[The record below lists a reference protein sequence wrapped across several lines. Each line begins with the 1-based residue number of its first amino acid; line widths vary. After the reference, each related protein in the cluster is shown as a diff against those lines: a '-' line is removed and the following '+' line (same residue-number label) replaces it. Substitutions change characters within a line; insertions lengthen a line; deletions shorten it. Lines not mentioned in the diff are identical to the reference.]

1 MGRKVGGKRAK
12 RVGKA
17 TEVEG
22 HRLEGDSRRKS
33 TVLNWVPK
41 SVSSAKTPE
50 LKTVAKGAGVKG
62 PTRRRTK
69 ILVK

>member
-17 TEVEG
+17 TGVEG
-22 HRLEGDSRRKS
+22 HKLEGDSRRKS

-50 LKTVAKGAGVKG
+50 LKTVVKGAEVKD
-62 PTRRRTK
+62 RMKR
-69 ILVK
+69 